1 MMSVWRRRGAH
12 TLAATHLGD
21 NARHGLCGPAGAGLV
36 LAAWRSGSKHHECT
50 RFYRKHCLVFEG
62 PMQRK
67 TSISLFVVNASAAT
81 LGQSAP
87 VANNS
92 VNGTVN
98 LGPSF
103 TS

>member
-1 MMSVWRRRGAH
+1 MGKANS
-12 TLAATHLGD
+12 
-21 NARHGLCGPAGAGLV
+21 GLV
-36 LAAWRSGSKHHECT
+36 LPAWPSGSKHPECA
-50 RFYRKHCLVFEG
+50 RFYRKHCLVCEE